1 MLDFSSSTKYP
12 ELTYINVA
20 NHCSCDDVAL
30 RFSQHTSRLMI
41 SKPFKQPAQRGPFV
55 LSAFGTYRSWRQRKL
70 RNYPS
75 SIEEI
80 IVAVDDP
87 RKLSNKEKFLL
98 VRTCRKTNMVLY
110 RSRTEGD
117 PDKQIPLLLG
127 RQLGL
132 NRLDHNWLADKDGIT
147 SLAVRNEAEHN
158 HYIPY
163 TNRRIRWHTDGYYNP
178 LYRQVSSLLLH
189 CVRSAASGGENS
201 LLDHE
206 IAYIKLRDENPDF
219 IRALMAD
226 DTMTIPAR
234 LDESGVARP
243 DQSGPVFSVDPQS
256 ANLHMRFTA
265 RTRSILWKDDPL
277 TRDAVD
283 FLSEFLNSNS
293 SYIFRGRLEPG
304 MGLVSNNVLHDRT
317 SFTDNAQTH
326 RLLYR
331 ARYFE
336 RVENTG
342 LYDVPI
348 TRAVV

>member
-1 MLDFSSSTKYP
+1 M
-12 ELTYINVA
+12 
-20 NHCSCDDVAL
+20 
-30 RFSQHTSRLMI
+30 SRLHLNRIMPLPMPPRSI
-41 SKPFKQPAQRGPFV
+41 KQSAHRGPFI
-55 LSAFGTYRSWRQRKL
+55 LSAFGTYRSWRQKKL
-70 RNYPS
+70 KNYPGS
-75 SIEEI
+75 LEEI
-80 IVAVDDP
+80 IVSIDDP
-87 RKLSNKEKFLL
+87 RRLTKKEKFLI
-98 VRTCRKTNMVLY
+98 VRSCRKTNMVLY
-110 RSRTEGD
+110 CSHTEGD

-147 SLAVRNEAEHN
+147 SLAVRNETEHN

-219 IRALMAD
+219 IKALMAD
-226 DTMTIPAR
+226 DAMTIPAR

-283 FLSEFLNSNS
+283 FLSDFLSSNS

-336 RVENTG
+336 RVDNTG
-342 LYDVPI
+342 LYDVPL